1 MLVSLYTG
9 MLITL
14 PLSFPTHTH
23 TDGLDMSNSSI
34 LAGAGLRGT
43 TTNSF
48 PYTRVPSDI
57 REQWKV
63 LEQAKGIPFH
73 EWTVQHVVAWME
85 TGLGESPSPQQ
96 LVSHCGH
103 CMTSFLT
110 GSVAC
115 VVHTVGIHTRL
126 SRSFLDPQPLV

>member
-1 MLVSLYTG
+1 MLICLYTG

-85 TGLGESPSPQQ
+85 TGLGESHSW
-96 LVSHCGH
+96 LAIVAIV
-103 CMTSFLT
+103 MTSFLT

-115 VVHTVGIHTRL
+115 VVHTVGSIIL
-126 SRSFLDPQPLV
+126 KLP